1 MKKGDL
7 VELSARGK
15 KCQYLARLSDAH
27 GIILKEPNL
36 CYWSVKWFLDKG
48 TLVVSVD
55 RQHIKRLKTK

>member
-27 GIILKEPNL
+27 GIILEDPSQSR
-36 CYWSVKWFLDKG
+36 WSVKWFLDNG
-48 TLVVSVD
+48 TLTVPVV

>member
-15 KCQYLARLSDAH
+15 KCQYLSRLSEAH
-27 GIILKEPNL
+27 GIVLKN
-36 CYWSVKWFLDKG
+36 CSQCFWNIKWFLDNG
-48 TLVVSVD
+48 TLTVPVV